1 MTKKVILQNTNWISR
16 LLAKKAQQSGST
28 VYYKDVNGTIHLF
41 EDYIN
46 GK

>member
-1 MTKKVILQNTNWISR
+1 MIKTVILQNTNWMSR
-16 LLAKKAQQSGST
+16 LLAKKAQQSGNT
-28 VYYKDVNGTIHLF
+28 VYYKDPNGTLHLF